1 MERSSTNEQAVISG
15 LTAQRRLLLAA
26 SLLTVAAYGAAVA
39 CMILVSLSAAV
50 WIVNITTVFYLLVV
64 RTLDR
69 RYNRAF
75 ARANLTMSCGRL
87 LQDIQTVDKGAL
99 TREDLRARGLFPV
112 PEQGKGLVCGMSVSG
127 RVGTAQAQVCELT
140 VYCDMSREQKK
151 LSLLNGLWME
161 LRLPADTG
169 LQLALVQ
176 RKMFEPE
183 TIIPFYAKQGLA
195 GLPLLESSLQEDFAL
210 YGNEASARAAARFV
224 RRCLPLLR
232 QAQKGG
238 GRQLLALRGDL
249 LCVFL
254 TGRSLTFS
262 TPIRG
267 KLTPEIVGWD
277 RLPELKL
284 LLELGRELLPRAA
297 E

>member
-1 MERSSTNEQAVISG
+1 MMSG
-15 LTAQRRLLLAA
+15 LTARRRVLLAA
-26 SLLTVAAYGAAVA
+26 YVLTVAAYAAAVA
-39 CMILVSLSAAV
+39 CIILVSLTAAV
-50 WIVNITTVFYLLVV
+50 WIVNVTTVFYIAVV

-87 LQDIQTVDKGAL
+87 LDDVQTADQGAL
-99 TREDLRARGLFPV
+99 TREDMRARGLFPI
-112 PEQGKGLVCGMSVSG
+112 PEQGKGLVCGMSVTG
-127 RVGTAQAQVCELT
+127 RQGAARVQVCELT
-140 VYCDMSREQKK
+140 VYCDMTGEKKK

-161 LRLPADTG
+161 LGLPADSG
-169 LQLALVQ
+169 LRLTLVQ
-176 RKMFEPE
+176 HGVLE
-183 TIIPFYAKQGLA
+183 TEIIAAFYAKQGLER
-195 GLPLLESSLQEDFAL
+195 LPILENDLREGFTL
-210 YGNEASARAAARFV
+210 YGDEASARMAARFV
-224 RRCLPLLR
+224 RRCAPLVR
-232 QAQKGG
+232 QAEKGG
-238 GRQLLALRGDL
+238 GRLLLSLRGDM
-249 LCVFL
+249 LCAFL

-284 LLELGRELLPRAA
+284 LLDLGGDSLPRTPP